1 MNCGTHLS
9 PLPGDYHN
17 RLAGKLPVRGWRGC
31 AARPAVMVAPALWYP
46 AIDFDIG
53 CGSDISSS
61 YVCEVTNIMVV
72 LLLTLGIE
80 MIFIR
85 R

>member
-1 MNCGTHLS
+1 
-9 PLPGDYHN
+9 
-17 RLAGKLPVRGWRGC
+17 
-31 AARPAVMVAPALWYP
+31 MVAPALWYP